1 MADIDQTKCTGEKTL
16 ALTNEPVF
24 QTRLVARHSDYDSLD
39 VTG

>member
-24 QTRLVARHSDYDSLD
+24 QTRLAGKTLNSL
-39 VTG
+39 